1 MKHLNIT
8 LKGYVQGVGFRFFTV
23 KTARRLGVTGYVKN
37 MPNGN
42 VYIEAEGE
50 EHQLEDF
57 VNNVKIGPSSADV
70 RDIDISEGESEN
82 FTEFDVRY

>member
-8 LKGYVQGVGFRFFTV
+8 LKGYVQGVGFRYFTV

-50 EHQLEDF
+50 EYQLEDF
-57 VNNVKIGPSSADV
+57 VNNVKIGPASADV
-70 RDIDISEGESEN
+70 RDIDISEGETEN